1 MGGLP
6 VVEESHT
13 GNLPGASLS
22 TTASPSLSRV
32 QLLPGED
39 LATRVREAFGSTF
52 GHAADTVARAP
63 GRVNL
68 IGEHTDY
75 LGGLCLPV
83 ALDHATW
90 VAVRRRPDDVV
101 HVVSAQA
108 GEWVG
113 TRDQRPTGWV
123 AYVLGALRATGH
135 SGGLELFLDS
145 TVPVGAGLS
154 SSAALICAVAVATSS
169 APPAELVAACI
180 RAESEEVGAPTGGM
194 DQSVALLATPGHA
207 LLLDSPPGHGSRC
220 RGTRSRRIG
229 SCSSSTPAPATTTR
243 RAGTPTG
250 AAESEAALQVL
261 PRARTPLQERRAR
274 HVESENA
281 RVSSF
286 VEALSRDDWSAVGE
300 LLTASHES
308 LRDDFEV
315 SCAELD
321 VVVASALAHG
331 AIGARMT
338 GGGFGGCVI
347 VLSPVEARDA
357 VLAPSPPR
365 TPSVGGRSPAPWWLR
380 PRVRRPGSE
389 RVRSDRVWSDRVGR
403 GAPASA
409 LIAAQVRS
417 MSDVRGAPRPDGQ
430 PHRGATLDLVCD

>member
-1 MGGLP
+1 
-6 VVEESHT
+6 
-13 GNLPGASLS
+13 
-22 TTASPSLSRV
+22 V

-113 TRDQRPTGWV
+113 TLDQRPTGWV
-123 AYVLGALRATGH
+123 AYVLGALRATGL
-135 SGGLELFLDS
+135 SGGLELLLDS

-169 APPAELVAACI
+169 APPAELVGACI
-180 RAESEEVGAPTGGM
+180 RAESDEVGAPTGGM

-207 LLLDSPPGHGSRC
+207 LLLDFASGSRQPVPWHPESAH
-220 RGTRSRRIG
+220 RELLVVDTRTRHDHAAGGYADRR
-229 SCSSSTPAPATTTR
+229 R
-243 RAGTPTG
+243 
-250 AAESEAALQVL
+250 ESEAALQVP

-281 RVSSF
+281 RVRSF

-300 LLTASHES
+300 LLTASHVS

-321 VVVASALAHG
+321 VVVGSALAHG

-347 VLSPVEARDA
+347 VLSPVEARDTLLSA
-357 VLAPSPPR
+357 VSTAYADRGWPEPR
-365 TPSVGGRSPAPWWLR
+365 ALVATASGPAT
-380 PRVRRPGSE
+380 RV
-389 RVRSDRVWSDRVGR
+389 
-403 GAPASA
+403 
-409 LIAAQVRS
+409 
-417 MSDVRGAPRPDGQ
+417 
-430 PHRGATLDLVCD
+430 